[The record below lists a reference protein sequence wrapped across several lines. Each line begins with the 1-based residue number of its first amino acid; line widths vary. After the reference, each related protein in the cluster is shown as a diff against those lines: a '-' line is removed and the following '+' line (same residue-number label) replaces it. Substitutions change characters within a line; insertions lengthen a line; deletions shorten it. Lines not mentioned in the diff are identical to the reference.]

1 MEEDTLL
8 EVGPGVE
15 AAVEEAEDPVGVAPE
30 VVAAGEK
37 ADALLEVAPGVE
49 AVEEEGED
57 PEAEG
62 EVVVVQVGD
71 GPGVEPGRHG
81 NRSSPFQTPG
91 MHGEGLLGLFGVC
104 QHNEWSVEKTGAPPA
119 KQVLVRQRQQGRL
132 ELGLRG
138 MSQGLEVPLGIEEEA
153 RDQSQQD
160 GSRLKLGFGWN
171 PQEEEEQEEGEEE
184 NGWIPGGGCWGWRT
198 RGDTVSELG
207 LEEGGQ
213 GLRLEKPGDIAD
225 GSQCG
230 LHYFVLF

>member
-119 KQVLVRQRQQGRL
+119 KQVLVSQRQQDRL

-138 MSQGLEVPLGIEEEA
+138 MSQGLKVPLGIEEEA

-160 GSRLKLGFGWN
+160 GSRLKLGFGWK
-171 PQEEEEQEEGEEE
+171 PQEEE
-184 NGWIPGGGCWGWRT
+184 
-198 RGDTVSELG
+198 
-207 LEEGGQ
+207 
-213 GLRLEKPGDIAD
+213 
-225 GSQCG
+225 
-230 LHYFVLF
+230 